1 MMKMLETKVRPLAG
15 RLMEIKEVVALIK
28 TKE

>member
-15 RLMEIKEVVALIK
+15 RLMEIKEFVALIK